1 MQDNL
6 KQEKKLQDKR
16 YLTGCRIFR
25 SKINK
30 VQDTLASATG
40 DLLVAA
46 EKLEALHSVQPILG
60 GFFVSIQ
67 TPPH

>member
-25 SKINK
+25 SKSNK
-30 VQDTLASATG
+30 IQDTLASTNR

-60 GFFVSIQ
+60 GFFVNIE

>member
-25 SKINK
+25 SKISK
-30 VQDTLASATG
+30 IQDTLASANG

-46 EKLEALHSVQPILG
+46 EKLEALRSVLPILG
-60 GFFVSIQ
+60 GFFVSAE